1 MKVEEK
7 QKFHNSREQKKLR
20 DTEPG
25 GLQNR
30 SDSQKLRDIGSP
42 AGLQDIREA
51 VQKTA
56 YPERILQFGTGNF
69 LRGFA
74 DWMIEKANRAGV
86 MQSSVVIC
94 QPTASARGKA
104 LNAQNGLYTVISR
117 GTGKCAGADAG
128 ECAGAD
134 NSAGAGECVGGGN
147 GADAGE
153 ETEAEIIT
161 CISRCI
167 SPYENYDAWME
178 LAGSRDL
185 EIIISNTT
193 EAGISYHEG
202 DRFGD
207 RPPVSFPAKLCAFL
221 YERFCRLQ
229 GAPEAGLLI
238 LPCELIE
245 RNGQVLQELVYRYAE
260 EWELPGDFLR
270 WTRQHCV
277 FCETLVD
284 RIVPG
289 YPAEEEQELWQR
301 FGYRDRC
308 MVVTE
313 EDYLWVIAVPE
324 DCRPKEL
331 RERFPLHKAGLN
343 VQWVRDAAPYR
354 QRKVRILNGAH
365 TGLALAGVLSGIR
378 TVREMMENP
387 VFSERFDRLVYGEI
401 IPAAAGRILP
411 EEELREFAD
420 MTKKRFRN
428 PYLRHRL
435 LDISLNS
442 CAKVR
447 ARLLPSLLDWYS
459 LPGQNSTPQEL
470 CRAFA
475 SFMRFYR
482 VRPRKMTMP
491 DGSAADSA
499 AAFGHGSAAE
509 SAVALGPGSTA
520 RSAATDRPVSAARLI
535 VYEGT
540 DFAGNTYEVKD
551 ESAHLAWFSDIWAE
565 AETLPDPG
573 QAAFFVTDRVLA
585 NKDLWGMDLTELPGF
600 REAVGKLLQEM
611 V

>member
-1 MKVEEK
+1 MKVGK
-7 QKFHNSREQKKLR
+7 VQKFQNSREQEKLR
-20 DTEPG
+20 DTEPA

-74 DWMIEKANRAGV
+74 DWMIEKANRTGV

-117 GTGKCAGADAG
+117 GAGKCAGAD
-128 ECAGAD
+128 
-134 NSAGAGECVGGGN
+134 NS
-147 GADAGE
+147 ADAGE
-153 ETEAEIIT
+153 ETEAESIT

-167 SPYENYDAWME
+167 SPYEDYDAWME
-178 LAGSRDL
+178 LAGSGDL

-193 EAGISYHEG
+193 EAGILYHAG

-245 RNGQVLQELVYRYAE
+245 RNGQVLQKLVYRYAE
-260 EWELPGDFLR
+260 EWGLPGDFLR
-270 WTRQHCV
+270 WTGQHCV

-308 MVVTE
+308 MVAAE
-313 EDYLWVIAVPE
+313 EDYLWVIGVPE
-324 DCRPKEL
+324 GCRPEEL
-331 RERFPLHKAGLN
+331 QERFPLHKAGLN

-420 MTKKRFRN
+420 MTKKRFLN

-475 SFMRFYR
+475 AFLRFYR
-482 VRPRKMTMP
+482 VRQRKMQMP

-499 AAFGHGSAAE
+499 AAAGSGSAA
-509 SAVALGPGSTA
+509 GP
-520 RSAATDRPVSAARLI
+520 V

-551 ESAHLAWFSDIWAE
+551 EAARLAWFAAIWAG
-565 AETLPDPG
+565 AETLPDSE
-573 QAAFFVTDRVLA
+573 QAAFFVADRVLA
-585 NKDLWGMDLTELPGF
+585 DKDLWGMDLTELPGF
-600 REAVGKLLQEM
+600 REAVGKLLQDM